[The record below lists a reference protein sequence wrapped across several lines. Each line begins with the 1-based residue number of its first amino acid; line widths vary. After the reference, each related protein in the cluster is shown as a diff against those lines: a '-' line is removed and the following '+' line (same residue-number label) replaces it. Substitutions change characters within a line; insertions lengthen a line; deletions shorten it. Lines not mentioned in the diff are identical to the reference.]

1 MDETMITVLTGVAAL
16 IVGAAISGFIFFKQG
31 IAYRRREA
39 ESVIGSAEKEAERIL
54 EDAGKDADSRKKAA
68 LVEAKDEIY
77 KLRSEAERE
86 IKDRR

>member
-54 EDAGKDADSRKKAA
+54 EDAGDLCGHTGYFRKGDPAAQRTADQ
-68 LVEAKDEIY
+68 
-77 KLRSEAERE
+77 
-86 IKDRR
+86 